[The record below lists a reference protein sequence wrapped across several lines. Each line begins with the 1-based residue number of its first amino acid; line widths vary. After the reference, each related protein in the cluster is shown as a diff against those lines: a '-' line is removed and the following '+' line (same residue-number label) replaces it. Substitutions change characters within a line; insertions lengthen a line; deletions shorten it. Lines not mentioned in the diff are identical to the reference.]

1 VIRTKTVKIQ
11 IPRIQLI
18 NRYDFRYSINEDVLV
33 EVYATEK
40 LTSLAYNVMG
50 RGVLTLA
57 DTFDVSNDHNT
68 TFKFKG
74 TFDMIPKADIL
85 VYYVRPDGELI
96 SDKIEIKFSNQLR
109 NFVRSFSFP
118 K

>member
-1 VIRTKTVKIQ
+1 M
-11 IPRIQLI
+11 IQLI
-18 NRYDFRYSINEDVLV
+18 NRHDFRYSIKEDVLV

-40 LTSLAYNVMG
+40 LTRLTYNVMG

-57 DTFDVSNDHNT
+57 ETFDVSNDHNT

-74 TFDMIPKADIL
+74 TFDMIPKADLL

-96 SDKIEIKFSNQLR
+96 SDKIKIKFSNQLR
-109 NFVRSFSFP
+109 NFVRSLRFS
-118 K
+118 KKC